1 MASASSTEPE
11 LGQTQNTPQTQ
22 KLPACGRDSSLSSQT
37 NTEGITTDPSPQ
49 ATAIPTE
56 TASTLEYGS
65 DVDENDFQALQA
77 TSNSRGRPLKNWTHA
92 QSELLQT
99 KTANFLACVE
109 THKDALLGKT
119 SKSAWPKPLLLCVEG
134 IVRELAGNE
143 VMKPLLN
150 ANLLRATGERPL
162 SKEDEDRN
170 KEQKQ
175 ENMNKWKKNVK
186 LFYKNKLHDWR
197 KQHVQELSPPPK
209 EDQGAYEL
217 LKKVFLANFGPR
229 ELFARENADD
239 IRKHRD
245 ELVAQKPELKGNNGA
260 LYQIALSE
268 LWAVADQNTY
278 VEKSKD
284 QVSDLESVEA
294 PCRSRKNLDARFDV
308 DHEES
313 WDSFS
318 KGFLKWGEEHIPRRF
333 VKPPESK
340 PTMTIPKDSNG
351 IPIFPNGK
359 FSDVTVM
366 RDVLTAFFKA
376 VWFYSWPVDSQ
387 MAAIPWSRV
396 TEHPEDY
403 YDRDQLPK
411 DKILKSP
418 ESMKKSDVVT
428 WFEFFEECP
437 KGSPPFTFLPKSEI
451 EERLRKREGEALADL
466 VAGDEL
472 MDDGSSPHASSP
484 APELDTDISLN
495 PSEPVSTSTA
505 AQGVEDP
512 SFGPF
517 PSPDTRHSID
527 PLASQTTMFSA
538 SHPSQSA
545 STSMAH
551 PGVKDQPST
560 AEGSLSSSDTPH
572 SSKPPSHIPTQLA
585 VSSVGTDVST
595 QVNLPLTIRVPPF
608 SKRSGNTEGNGQLST
623 EAVEEGEDEA
633 KGERKEGK
641 EGKGKGKKAKGK
653 KAKGRKTQES
663 DQTKEGQTKEGEEA
677 GAKRKRK
684 VGHVEGTEEQGGQ
697 KRARAEGI
705 SATDAGST
713 VQPPQRR
720 SRRLKKDQA
729 TGSA

>member
-22 KLPACGRDSSLSSQT
+22 TLPACGRDSSLSSQT

-99 KTANFLACVE
+99 KTATFLACAQ
-109 THKDALLGKT
+109 THKDSLLGKT
-119 SKSAWPKPLLLCVEG
+119 SRSPWPKHLLLCLEG
-134 IVRELAGNE
+134 IEKELAGNE

-245 ELVAQKPELKGNNGA
+245 ELVAQKPELKSNNGA
-260 LYQIALSE
+260 SYQIALSE

-318 KGFLKWGEEHIPRRF
+318 KGFLKWGEKHIPRRF
-333 VKPPESK
+333 VRPPESK
-340 PTMTIPKDSNG
+340 PTVTIPKNSNG

-376 VWFYSWPVDSQ
+376 VWIYSWPVDSQ
-387 MAAIPWSRV
+387 MAAIPWGRV

-411 DKILKSP
+411 DKILKAP
-418 ESMKKSDVVT
+418 ESMKQSDVVT
-428 WFEFFEECP
+428 WFEFFKERP
-437 KGSPPFTFLPKSEI
+437 KGSPPFTFFLKSEI
-451 EERLRKREGEALADL
+451 EDRLHRRDTRALADL
-466 VAGDEL
+466 TAGEEPEDEL
-472 MDDGSSPHASSP
+472 TPRTSSP
-484 APELDTDISLN
+484 APEIVTDDLLD
-495 PSEPVSTSTA
+495 PSQPASTSTA
-505 AQGVEDP
+505 EQGVQDP
-512 SFGPF
+512 SSTALDAFS
-517 PSPDTRHSID
+517 SPDASRVID
-527 PLASQTTMFSA
+527 PPTF
-538 SHPSQSA
+538 
-545 STSMAH
+545 
-551 PGVKDQPST
+551 
-560 AEGSLSSSDTPH
+560 
-572 SSKPPSHIPTQLA
+572 HIQAQLA
-585 VSSVGTDVST
+585 VSSPSQPAST
-595 QVNLPLTIRVPPF
+595 SGAEQGVQEPPSSSSKDDLPQVNATSRYCKIEHGWVEE
-608 SKRSGNTEGNGQLST
+608 KEKEGN
-623 EAVEEGEDEA
+623 EN
-633 KGERKEGK
+633 GK
-641 EGKGKGKKAKGK
+641 KKKGKAENGTGKKGKVAKGK
-653 KAKGRKTQES
+653 KGKATQES
-663 DQTKEGQTKEGEEA
+663 DKTREGEGKEA
-677 GAKRKRK
+677 VVKQKRK
-684 VGHVEGTEEQGGQ
+684 VDHIGETEEQGDQ
-697 KRARAEGI
+697 KRARTDGTA
-705 SATDAGST
+705 DAGSM
-713 VQPPQRR
+713 VQSTQRR
-720 SRRLKKDQA
+720 SSRLRNA
-729 TGSA
+729 TTQPADSA